1 MKSLLQ
7 KSKQWLNEEIDFGI
21 KSEFLRIKK
30 IGLRAWLNEPI
41 QSHQHQ
47 ADLNRNDNL
56 NSQSAIIENTL
67 KSDYQDQTDLSNL
80 NNIMIEDKMNYQDKM
95 YYLNLYISIP
105 FTPSIATPCTPSIAT
120 PYTPVHEPE
129 TPPIDITKG
138 AFTSCESFITEE
150 ETTRINID
158 TTLINDDLSH
168 K

>member
-21 KSEFLRIKK
+21 KSEFLHIKK
-30 IGLRAWLNEPI
+30 MGLKAWLNEPI

-56 NSQSAIIENTL
+56 NSQSAIIEDTL

-95 YYLNLYISIP
+95 YYLNLYTSIP
-105 FTPSIATPCTPSIAT
+105 FTPSIAT

-129 TPPIDITKG
+129 IPSIDITKG